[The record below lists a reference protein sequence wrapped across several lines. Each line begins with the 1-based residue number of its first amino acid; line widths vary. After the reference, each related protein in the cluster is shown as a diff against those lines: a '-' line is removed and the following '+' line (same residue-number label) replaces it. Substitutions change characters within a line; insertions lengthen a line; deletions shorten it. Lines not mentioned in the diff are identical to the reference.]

1 MLCHI
6 KEGEMDKRTNELA
19 MVVKD
24 IRALRDSFEPWLDE
38 VWWKFAWTEIK
49 NSSVKK
55 YKWEQFR
62 TWKDLDRET
71 IFVYSINSF
80 WIRLVVFL
88 WIWIRSNCKFV
99 ANTIFE
105 YSSLSWT
112 QLKSIKKNKQK
123 MYRTHFLPSYA
134 NKVVPYR
141 KCSETLNKSK

>member
-1 MLCHI
+1 MELKQSWKMIYMNETARRSLMIFGDNVITIDLDFDMLCHI
-6 KEGEMDKRTNELA
+6 KGGEMDKRSNELA

-55 YKWEQFR
+55 YKSEQFR

-80 WIRLVVFL
+80 WIR
-88 WIWIRSNCKFV
+88 
-99 ANTIFE
+99 
-105 YSSLSWT
+105 
-112 QLKSIKKNKQK
+112 
-123 MYRTHFLPSYA
+123 
-134 NKVVPYR
+134 
-141 KCSETLNKSK
+141 